1 MSYILVENLIKTFN
15 DRVIL
20 NNISFSV
27 DKGDKIAL
35 VAQNGTGKS
44 TLLKILAGTETYDSG
59 RITKQKGVKT
69 AFLEQEPQ
77 LDLNKTVDQEIFSS
91 DSPII
96 KAVKLYEQSLLT
108 PEDSDKM
115 QEAFEAMTN
124 TNAWEYEERIK
135 EVLTNLNLHN
145 LNEKISTFSGGQKKR
160 VALAKILIDT
170 PDLLVM
176 DEPTNHL
183 DLEMIDW
190 LEEYLQENDIT
201 LLMVTHDRYFLERV
215 CNEII
220 ELVNGKVF
228 TYQGNY
234 SYFLEKKAE
243 REQNENTNIDRTN
256 ALLKKE
262 LEWVKKQPRG
272 RTSKGYARVRDYN
285 ILKNSVK
292 QKNVTEKVKLDVQT
306 KYMGGKILEIHNL
319 TKSFSSK
326 KILDKFTYSFNKGE
340 KVGII
345 GKNGVGKTTFLNLI
359 MDKEQADSGKIV
371 KGESVSFGYY
381 SQSGLEF
388 NNNEKV
394 IDSVKAIANFIKLSD
409 GSEVT
414 ASKMLERFLFT
425 PIVQQNLVAKL
436 SGGEKKRLNLLKILM
451 ANPNFLILD
460 EPTNDF
466 DILTLNVLEEFLK
479 EFKGCLIIISHD
491 RYFMDKIVDHLFV
504 FKGNAVIKD
513 FPGNYSTY
521 RDVAEDEDDT
531 NDGSIISG
539 SDDLPQKANQ
549 PVKSTKDSEK
559 ERELLKRINLLERKK
574 KELTE
579 KLNTINI
586 SMEELSKIAL
596 QIREINQEL
605 EEKSEEW
612 LQASE

>member
-1 MSYILVENLIKTFN
+1 MSYILVENLTKTYN

-27 DKGDKIAL
+27 DQGNKSAL

-44 TLLKILAGTETYDSG
+44 TLLKILAGTETYDRG

-69 AFLEQEPQ
+69 AFLEQEPK
-77 LDLNKTVDQEIFSS
+77 LDLEKTVDQEIFSS

-96 KAVKLYEQSLLT
+96 KAVKLYEESLLT

-115 QEAFEAMTN
+115 QDAFEAMTN

-135 EVLTNLNLHN
+135 DVLTNLNLHN

-190 LEEYLQENDIT
+190 LEEYLQENNIT

-234 SYFLEKKAE
+234 SYFLEKKAL
-243 REQNENTNIDRTN
+243 REQNENTNIDRTH

-272 RTSKGYARVRDYN
+272 RASKGYARVRDYN

-319 TKSFSSK
+319 TKSFGNK

-359 MDKEQADSGKIV
+359 MGSEIADSGKIV

-388 NNNEKV
+388 NNSEKV

-409 GSEVT
+409 GTEIT

-425 PIVQQNLVAKL
+425 PLVQQNLVAKL

-504 FKGNAVIKD
+504 FKGNAVVKD

-539 SDDLPQKANQ
+539 SVDLPKEVSQ
-549 PVKSTKDSEK
+549 PVKSNKDSEK

-579 KLNTINI
+579 KLNTIDI
-586 SMEELSKIAL
+586 KMEELSKIAL

-605 EEKSEEW
+605 EDKTEEW
-612 LQASE
+612 LAVAN